1 MIKYDHLAQLE
12 TLLELSILCGIII
25 KSGNANDR
33 LRSACSVRWGRGSQQ
48 GVGCPPP
55 KKYNKTYPGHPGSR
69 TNWERITDNRHQKR
83 QQIYSSYF
91 FCLFATL
98 SLALSLSL
106 FLSLTAPQIII
117 YAYNLNPAAFLWKLA
132 VPLLV
137 SSSSLLALL
146 LPPRHSSFMERRQI
160 FLKWNITSQLYYC

>member
-33 LRSACSVRWGRGSQQ
+33 LRSACSVWWGRGSQQ
-48 GVGCPPP
+48 GVGCPP

-98 SLALSLSL
+98 SLSL

-117 YAYNLNPAAFLWKLA
+117 YAYRNLNPAAFLWKLA

-137 SSSSLLALL
+137 SSSSLLPLFFFFF
-146 LPPRHSSFMERRQI
+146 PPRHSSFMERRQI